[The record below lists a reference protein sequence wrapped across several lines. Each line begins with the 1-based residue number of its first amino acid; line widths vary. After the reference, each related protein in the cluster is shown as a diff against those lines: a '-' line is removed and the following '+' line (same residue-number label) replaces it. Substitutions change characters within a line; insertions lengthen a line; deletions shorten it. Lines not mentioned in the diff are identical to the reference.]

1 MMPVVLVVDDEPDL
15 LVALGDALSDEGWQ
29 VLVAASAST
38 ALGVARSNVV
48 DVVLC
53 DLLMHGEDG
62 RALKREFARDRALAR
77 LPFVFMTASVR
88 EGSRLTDPVV
98 EKPFTVATLV
108 EVLSREASGGGRF
121 DLGEPAQ
128 GVG

>member
-1 MMPVVLVVDDEPDL
+1 
-15 LVALGDALSDEGWQ
+15 
-29 VLVAASAST
+29 VAASAST
-38 ALGVARSNVV
+38 ALGVARSNAV

-62 RALKREFARDRALAR
+62 RELKEEFARDRALAR

-108 EVLSREASGGGRF
+108 EVLAREASGGGRF
-121 DLGEPAQ
+121 DLSEPAR
-128 GVG
+128 GAG